1 MVTVMQSSF
10 FDTQPVPGGT
20 GMLLLMNRPSLTEEE
35 NLEQLE
41 RDFISLMDTHGVR
54 QVILDLQSVNYVT
67 SAAVGKLIALHRRL
81 ARANGRL
88 ILCSLQSDVQSTLAL
103 SQLLNYFNVTETAD
117 DALSQLML

>member
-1 MVTVMQSSF
+1 MVTAMQSSF

-41 RDFISLMDTHGVR
+41 RDFISLMDTYGVR

-88 ILCSLQSDVQSTLAL
+88 ILCSLQSNVQSTLAL

>member
-1 MVTVMQSSF
+1 
-10 FDTQPVPGGT
+10 
-20 GMLLLMNRPSLTEEE
+20 MLLLMNRPSLTEEE

-41 RDFISLMDTHGVR
+41 RDFISLMDTYGVR